1 MIDMYI
7 QMAIALVFV
16 IGLIIAM
23 GYFLKKKQS
32 KAGIMTILSYQ
43 AFGPKKA
50 IAAINIGKD
59 ILLVAITPT
68 DLKLLK
74 TYHQKELESD
84 VTKDMSDKLVK
95 LRNIKEGLYESK

>member
-1 MIDMYI
+1 MIDSYI
-7 QMAIALVFV
+7 QMAIALIFV
-16 IGLIIAM
+16 LGLIFVM

-32 KAGIMTILSYQ
+32 KPGIMSVLSYQ
-43 AFGPKKA
+43 SFGPKKA

-74 TYHQKELESD
+74 TYHQKELEPEAI
-84 VTKDMSDKLVK
+84 KDMSDKLVK
-95 LRNIKEGLYESK
+95 LRNMKEGLYESK